1 MPFGTV
7 INMEMNFIGDCTEEQ
22 ANTTFHAARVT
33 AVVEMNGKTLYVKK
47 RNSTT
52 LELPSVSVG
61 EGESPSDTLKRLLE
75 NSLNTT
81 EVSARFVSA
90 YSIADGQNIR
100 NGVLYLVEIS
110 SMRTLND
117 HELCASYFLDMPPE
131 SRDKWTSPE
140 TDIPLLEK
148 AMELVKVTSKNLV

>member
-1 MPFGTV
+1 
-7 INMEMNFIGDCTEEQ
+7 MEMNFIGDCTEEQ

-47 RNSTT
+47 RSSTT

>member
-7 INMEMNFIGDCTEEQ
+7 INIELNFIGDCTEEQ

-81 EVSARFVSA
+81 EVSVRFVSA
-90 YSIADGQNIR
+90 YSIADGQNTR

-117 HELCASYFLDMPPE
+117 HELCASYFLNMPPE

-148 AMELVKVTSKNLV
+148 AMELVKTK

>member
-1 MPFGTV
+1 
-7 INMEMNFIGDCTEEQ
+7 MEMNFIGDCTEEQ

-47 RNSTT
+47 RSSTT

-81 EVSARFVSA
+81 EVSVRFVSA
-90 YSIADGQNIR
+90 YSIADGQNTR

>member
-1 MPFGTV
+1 
-7 INMEMNFIGDCTEEQ
+7 MELNFIGDCTEEQ
-22 ANTTFHAARVT
+22 ANTTFHAASVT

-81 EVSARFVSA
+81 EVSVRFVSA

-117 HELCASYFLDMPPE
+117 HDLCASYFLDMPPE

>member
-7 INMEMNFIGDCTEEQ
+7 INIELNFIGDCTEEQ

-81 EVSARFVSA
+81 EVSVRFVSA
-90 YSIADGQNIR
+90 YSIADGQNTR

-117 HELCASYFLDMPPE
+117 HELCASYFLNMPPE

-148 AMELVKVTSKNLV
+148 AMELVKKK

>member
-1 MPFGTV
+1 
-7 INMEMNFIGDCTEEQ
+7 MELNFIGDCTEEQ

-81 EVSARFVSA
+81 EVSVRFVSA

-117 HELCASYFLDMPPE
+117 HDLCASYFLDMPPE

>member
-1 MPFGTV
+1 
-7 INMEMNFIGDCTEEQ
+7 MEMNFIGDCTEEQ
-22 ANTTFHAARVT
+22 ANTTFHAASVT

-47 RNSTT
+47 RSSTT

-81 EVSARFVSA
+81 EVSVRFVSA
-90 YSIADGQNIR
+90 YSIADGQNTR

-148 AMELVKVTSKNLV
+148 AMELVKKK

>member
-1 MPFGTV
+1 
-7 INMEMNFIGDCTEEQ
+7 MEMNFIGDCTEEQ
-22 ANTTFHAARVT
+22 ANTTFHAASVT
-33 AVVEMNGKTLYVKK
+33 TVVEMNGKTLYVKK
-47 RNSTT
+47 RSSTT

-61 EGESPSDTLKRLLE
+61 EGESPSDALKRLLE

-81 EVSARFVSA
+81 EVSVRFVSA
-90 YSIADGQNIR
+90 YSIADGQNTR

-148 AMELVKVTSKNLV
+148 AMELVKKK

>member
-7 INMEMNFIGDCTEEQ
+7 INIELNFIGDCTEEQ

-81 EVSARFVSA
+81 EVSVRFVSA
-90 YSIADGQNIR
+90 YSIADGQNTR

-148 AMELVKVTSKNLV
+148 AMELVKKK

>member
-1 MPFGTV
+1 
-7 INMEMNFIGDCTEEQ
+7 MELNFIGDCTEEQ

-81 EVSARFVSA
+81 EVSVRFVSA

-117 HELCASYFLDMPPE
+117 HDLCASYFLDMPPE

-140 TDIPLLEK
+140 TDIPLLDK
-148 AMELVKVTSKNLV
+148 AMELVKKK

>member
-1 MPFGTV
+1 
-7 INMEMNFIGDCTEEQ
+7 MELNFIGDCTEEQ
-22 ANTTFHAARVT
+22 ANTTFHAASVT

-47 RNSTT
+47 RSSTT

-61 EGESPSDTLKRLLE
+61 EGESPSDALKRLLE

-117 HELCASYFLDMPPE
+117 HELCACYFLNMPPE

>member
-1 MPFGTV
+1 
-7 INMEMNFIGDCTEEQ
+7 MELNFIGDCTEEQ

-47 RNSTT
+47 RSSTT

-81 EVSARFVSA
+81 EVSVRFVSA
-90 YSIADGQNIR
+90 YSIADGQNTR

-148 AMELVKVTSKNLV
+148 AMELVKKK

>member
-1 MPFGTV
+1 
-7 INMEMNFIGDCTEEQ
+7 MEMNFIGDCTEEQ

-47 RNSTT
+47 RSSTT

-61 EGESPSDTLKRLLE
+61 EGESPSDALKRLLE

-81 EVSARFVSA
+81 EVSVRFVSA
-90 YSIADGQNIR
+90 YSIADGQNTR

-131 SRDKWTSPE
+131 SRDKWTCPE

-148 AMELVKVTSKNLV
+148 AMELVKKK

>member
-1 MPFGTV
+1 
-7 INMEMNFIGDCTEEQ
+7 MEMNFIGDSTEEQ
-22 ANTTFHAARVT
+22 ANTTFHAAHVT

-81 EVSARFVSA
+81 EVSVRFVSA
-90 YSIADGQNIR
+90 YSIADGQNTR

-117 HELCASYFLDMPPE
+117 HELCASYFLDIPPE

-140 TDIPLLEK
+140 TDIPLREK
-148 AMELVKVTSKNLV
+148 AMELVKKK

>member
-1 MPFGTV
+1 
-7 INMEMNFIGDCTEEQ
+7 MELNFIGDCTEEQ
-22 ANTTFHAARVT
+22 ASTTFHAARVT

-81 EVSARFVSA
+81 EVSVRFVSA
-90 YSIADGQNIR
+90 YSIADGQNTR

-148 AMELVKVTSKNLV
+148 AMELVKKK

>member
-1 MPFGTV
+1 
-7 INMEMNFIGDCTEEQ
+7 MEMNFIGDCTEEQ

-47 RNSTT
+47 RSSTT

-81 EVSARFVSA
+81 EVSVRFVSA
-90 YSIADGQNIR
+90 YSIADGQNTR
-100 NGVLYLVEIS
+100 NGVLYLVDIS

>member
-1 MPFGTV
+1 
-7 INMEMNFIGDCTEEQ
+7 MEMNFIGDCTEEQ

-47 RNSTT
+47 RSSTT

-61 EGESPSDTLKRLLE
+61 EGESPSDALKRLLE

>member
-1 MPFGTV
+1 
-7 INMEMNFIGDCTEEQ
+7 MEMNFIGDCTEEQ

-47 RNSTT
+47 RSSTT

-61 EGESPSDTLKRLLE
+61 EGESPSDALKRLLE

-81 EVSARFVSA
+81 EVSVRFVSA
-90 YSIADGQNIR
+90 YSIADGQNTR

-148 AMELVKVTSKNLV
+148 AMELVKKK

>member
-1 MPFGTV
+1 
-7 INMEMNFIGDCTEEQ
+7 MELNFIGDCTEEQ

-81 EVSARFVSA
+81 EVSVRFVSA

-148 AMELVKVTSKNLV
+148 AMELVKKK

>member
-1 MPFGTV
+1 
-7 INMEMNFIGDCTEEQ
+7 MELNFIGDCTEEQ

-47 RNSTT
+47 RSSTT

-81 EVSARFVSA
+81 EVSVRFVSA

-148 AMELVKVTSKNLV
+148 AMELVKKK

>member
-1 MPFGTV
+1 
-7 INMEMNFIGDCTEEQ
+7 MELNFIEDCTEEQ
-22 ANTTFHAARVT
+22 ATTTFHAARVT

>member
-1 MPFGTV
+1 
-7 INMEMNFIGDCTEEQ
+7 MEMNFIGDCTEEQ

-47 RNSTT
+47 RSSTT

-81 EVSARFVSA
+81 EVSVRFVSA
-90 YSIADGQNIR
+90 YSIADGQNTR

-148 AMELVKVTSKNLV
+148 AMELVKKK

>member
-1 MPFGTV
+1 
-7 INMEMNFIGDCTEEQ
+7 MELNFIGDCTEEQ
-22 ANTTFHAARVT
+22 ANTTFHAASVT

-61 EGESPSDTLKRLLE
+61 EGESPSEALKRLLE

-81 EVSARFVSA
+81 EVSVRFVSA

-117 HELCASYFLDMPPE
+117 HDLCASYFLDMPPE

>member
-1 MPFGTV
+1 
-7 INMEMNFIGDCTEEQ
+7 MEMNFIGDCTEEQ

-81 EVSARFVSA
+81 EVSVRFVSA
-90 YSIADGQNIR
+90 YSIADGQNTR

-148 AMELVKVTSKNLV
+148 AMELVKKK

>member
-1 MPFGTV
+1 
-7 INMEMNFIGDCTEEQ
+7 MELNFIGDCTEEQ
-22 ANTTFHAARVT
+22 ANTTFHAASVT
-33 AVVEMNGKTLYVKK
+33 AAVEMNGKTLYVKK

-61 EGESPSDTLKRLLE
+61 EGESPSEALKRLLE

-90 YSIADGQNIR
+90 YSIADGQNTR

-110 SMRTLND
+110 SMRTFND

-140 TDIPLLEK
+140 TDIPLLDK
-148 AMELVKVTSKNLV
+148 AMELLKVTSKNLV

>member
-1 MPFGTV
+1 
-7 INMEMNFIGDCTEEQ
+7 MELNFIGDCTEEQ
-22 ANTTFHAARVT
+22 ANTTFHAASVT

-61 EGESPSDTLKRLLE
+61 EGESPSEALKRLLE

-90 YSIADGQNIR
+90 YSIAYGRNTR

-131 SRDKWTSPE
+131 SSDKWTSPE

-148 AMELVKVTSKNLV
+148 AMELVKKK

>member
-1 MPFGTV
+1 
-7 INMEMNFIGDCTEEQ
+7 MELNFIGDCTEEQ
-22 ANTTFHAARVT
+22 ANTTFHAASVT
-33 AVVEMNGKTLYVKK
+33 AAVEMNGKTLYVKK

-61 EGESPSDTLKRLLE
+61 EGESPSEALKRLLE

-81 EVSARFVSA
+81 EVSVRFVSA
-90 YSIADGQNIR
+90 YSIADGQNTR

-140 TDIPLLEK
+140 TDIPLLNK
-148 AMELVKVTSKNLV
+148 AMELVKKK